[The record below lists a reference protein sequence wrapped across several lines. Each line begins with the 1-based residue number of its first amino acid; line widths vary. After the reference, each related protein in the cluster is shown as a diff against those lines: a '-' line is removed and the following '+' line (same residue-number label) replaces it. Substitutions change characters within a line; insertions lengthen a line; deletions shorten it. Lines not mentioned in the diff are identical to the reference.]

1 MKFKKIICLVS
12 ALASLAI
19 LLPFFQAQAAQV
31 DEQGDYPWEKAGANL
46 GVFLSALNTSF
57 RIGSGV
63 GLDIDV
69 EEALGLDSND
79 TVFRADA
86 FWRFS
91 DNRRHRLDL
100 TWFSFRRDGSRQ
112 IFQDITFE
120 DENGNP
126 TTIEAGTNVEAN
138 FDLDIYQLA
147 YSYSFI
153 QDERLDLAA
162 GIGLYVMPIDY
173 GLRAIGAVE
182 SEASEDFTAPLPVI
196 GLRMDV
202 VLAPKWFVRTGSQVF
217 YLEYEDFTGSILE
230 FRAALEYNPWQH
242 VGFGLGFDAL
252 GIQLESD
259 GEDWPG
265 IDFRGNVEFNYTGL
279 QLYVRFAY

>member
-1 MKFKKIICLVS
+1 MKFKKVICLIGV
-12 ALASLAI
+12 LASLAI
-19 LLPFFQAQAAQV
+19 LLPVFQAQAAQV

-46 GVFLSALNTSF
+46 GIFLSALNTSF

-69 EEALGLDSND
+69 EEVLGLDTND

-86 FWRFS
+86 LWRFS

-112 IFQDITFE
+112 IFQDITIE

-126 TTIEAGTNVEAN
+126 TTIEAGTNIEAN
-138 FDLDIYQLA
+138 FDLDIYQLT

-162 GIGLYVMPIDY
+162 GIGFYIMPIDF
-173 GLRAIGAVE
+173 GLRAMGAVK
-182 SEASEDFTAPLPVI
+182 SEGSENFTAPLPVI

-202 VLAPKWFVRTGSQVF
+202 VLAPKWYVRTGSQVF

-252 GIQLESD
+252 GIRLEAD

-265 IDFRGNVEFNYTGL
+265 VDLRGNVEFNYTGL